1 MFMSVVTHAPKVPVY
16 AELAGARV
24 LITGFSPTSGVD
36 LARSFADHKCRL
48 VVQTSAEGPETD
60 ALVTLLAQAASE
72 TQLFNCDLGDGD
84 AAVRFAQGSA
94 QTFGGLDIAVNL
106 IEVTSKDIAG
116 RTALDEIEDL
126 VSEKLLASTLMSRVI
141 ANRMRL
147 TMTEGLILNVVLM
160 APPVSDIDQAF
171 AGILRTALATITRR
185 EATQWADQSIRINAI
200 GPRGTLDSATGGAC
214 LSSGP
219 DIAALAL
226 YLASRK
232 GRQLT
237 GHVFDAEGVAASG
250 C

>member
-1 MFMSVVTHAPKVPVY
+1 MFMSVVTHAPNVPVY

-24 LITGFSPTSGVD
+24 LIAGLSPTLGVD
-36 LARSFADHKCRL
+36 LARAFAEHKCRL
-48 VVQTSAEGPETD
+48 VLQTTDEGPETD
-60 ALVTLLAQAASE
+60 ALMTLLAETAAE
-72 TQLFNCDLGDGD
+72 TQLFTTDLRHGET
-84 AAVRFAQGSA
+84 AVRFAQGSA
-94 QTFGGLDIAVNL
+94 QSLGGLDVAVNL
-106 IEVTSKDIAG
+106 IEVTPEDILG
-116 RTALDEIEDL
+116 RATLEEIEDL
-126 VSEKLLASTLMSRVI
+126 VSQKLLASTLMSRVI

-147 TMTEGLILNVVLM
+147 TLTEGLILNVVM
-160 APPVSDIDQAF
+160 MSPAANDVEQAF

-185 EATQWADQSIRINAI
+185 EASQWADQAIRINAV
-200 GPRGTLDSATGGAC
+200 GPRGVMDSADGGAC

-237 GHVFDAEGVAASG
+237 GHVFDAEGVSANG